1 MNSPSISRAPDLP
14 ITSSDA
20 LTTEIHTPKWKTTKI
35 LSSTG
40 RLDLIG
46 DGIQISLNKR
56 GDKSQRGILV
66 RPRVH
71 GSGSKRKQTS
81 KWRKQHHHFQQIGRC
96 LHPPIKSRQKSGLRF
111 SEFNS
116 HILRSLQMPIH
127 NYSISTYYL
136 SCYVLITHSDLS
148 FIPFSFKILN

>member
-20 LTTEIHTPKWKTTKI
+20 LTTEIHKPKWKTTKI

-56 GDKSQRGILV
+56 GDKIHGGILV

-81 KWRKQHHHFQQIGRC
+81 K
-96 LHPPIKSRQKSGLRF
+96 
-111 SEFNS
+111 
-116 HILRSLQMPIH
+116 
-127 NYSISTYYL
+127 
-136 SCYVLITHSDLS
+136 
-148 FIPFSFKILN
+148 

>member
-20 LTTEIHTPKWKTTKI
+20 LTTEIHTEPEWKTTQI

-56 GDKSQRGILV
+56 GDRIQGGILV

-71 GSGSKRKQTS
+71 GSGSKRKQTN
-81 KWRKQHHHFQQIGRC
+81 K
-96 LHPPIKSRQKSGLRF
+96 
-111 SEFNS
+111 
-116 HILRSLQMPIH
+116 
-127 NYSISTYYL
+127 
-136 SCYVLITHSDLS
+136 
-148 FIPFSFKILN
+148 